1 VGGEDEQ
8 VTAIDAR
15 ARSDRPIRPSSSPRS
30 SLHDT
35 EAGTGGPSTTLGL
48 SHTLGALPE
57 DALELP
63 KPETVL
69 RRAAYEQTRRTAA
82 TGLLFNLSGIVI
94 GPMVGGD
101 PTALRVFLA
110 SVVVGTLSNGALL
123 YACRREATYRQRYAV
138 AYFALAPLTNL
149 GAIYHVGTFGP
160 VIAMF
165 VLNVYTACLA
175 YNRRVAQLVLLGS
188 TAPVVL
194 LGTAMA
200 LGLRDPGLM
209 SVTDMLGSG
218 GRMTIVVMFA
228 VFMVLAY
235 EQARKTRE
243 HMVASLVERDAA
255 VRLASHRE
263 ALVWEARQDL
273 ERALKAGGLG
283 RFSDRSLGSYRLGVV
298 LGRGGMGEVYA
309 AQHLETGEPAAVKML
324 LPEVAGRPTYVRRF
338 LRELRIAASIES
350 PHVVRVFELGDESA
364 PMPYLAMELLR
375 GEDLAQILRAEPR
388 LAPAEVVE
396 MVRQVGLGLTAAG
409 ERGIVH
415 RDLKPQ
421 NLFRVEAAHPTW
433 KILDFG
439 VSKLADSAKGLTRG
453 EAIGTPR
460 YMAPE
465 QARGEEVDARADV
478 YSLAVVAYRA
488 LTGHPPFKGDDLPV
502 LMEVLARMPA
512 RPGALAELHA
522 DVDAFF
528 AVALAKQPDQRFQ
541 TAMELREALEAALAG
556 RLDAPVRER
565 AAALLAE
572 LSWSEAG

>member
-1 VGGEDEQ
+1 MGGADEQ
-8 VTAIDAR
+8 VTAIDAKR
-15 ARSDRPIRPSSSPRS
+15 QGSI
-30 SLHDT
+30 HDT
-35 EAGTGGPSTTLGL
+35 EVASGGTSSTLGL
-48 SHTLGALPE
+48 SHSLGALPE

-82 TGLLFNLSGIVI
+82 TGLLFNVAGLVI

-101 PTALRVFLA
+101 PIALRTFMA

-123 YACRREATYRQRYAV
+123 YACRREASYRQRYAV

-209 SVTDMLGSG
+209 SVTEMLGSG

-283 RFSDRSLGSYRLGVV
+283 RFSDRTLGSYRLGAV

-324 LPEVAGRPTYVRRF
+324 LPEVLGRPSYVRRF
-338 LRELRIAASIES
+338 LRELRVAASIDS
-350 PHVVRVFELGDESA
+350 PHVVRVYELGDESA
-364 PMPYLAMELLR
+364 PMPYLAMELLK

-388 LAPAEVVE
+388 LAAAEVVE
-396 MVRQVGLGLTAAG
+396 MVRQVGLGLAAAA

-421 NLFRVEAAHPTW
+421 NLFRVEGAHPTW

-439 VSKLADSAKGLTRG
+439 VSKLADSAMGLTRG

-465 QARGEEVDARADV
+465 QARGEDVDARADV

-512 RPGALAELHA
+512 RPGALAELDP

-528 AVALAKQPDQRFQ
+528 AVALAKQPAQRFQ
-541 TAMELREALEAALAG
+541 SAAELCEALAAALEG
-556 RLDAPVRER
+556 KLDPALRER

-572 LSWSEAG
+572 LSWCEAV

>member
-1 VGGEDEQ
+1 MGGADEQ
-8 VTAIDAR
+8 VTAIDGKR
-15 ARSDRPIRPSSSPRS
+15 QGSI
-30 SLHDT
+30 HDT

-48 SHTLGALPE
+48 SHSLGALPE

-209 SVTDMLGSG
+209 SVTEMLGSG

-283 RFSDRSLGSYRLGVV
+283 RFSDRTLGSYRLGAV

-324 LPEVAGRPTYVRRF
+324 LPEVVGRPSYVRRF
-338 LRELRIAASIES
+338 LRELRIAASIDS

-364 PMPYLAMELLR
+364 PMPYLAMELLK

-388 LAPAEVVE
+388 LEPAEVVE

-421 NLFRVEAAHPTW
+421 NLFRVEGAHPVWT
-433 KILDFG
+433 ILDFG
-439 VSKLADSAKGLTRG
+439 VSKLVDSAKGLTRG

-502 LMEVLARMPA
+502 LMEVLARLPA
-512 RPGALAELHA
+512 RPSALAELDP

-528 AVALAKQPDQRFQ
+528 AVALAKQPAQRFQ
-541 TAMELREALEAALAG
+541 TALELREALEAALAG
-556 RLDAPVRER
+556 RLDPGVRER
-565 AAALLAE
+565 AAALLDE
-572 LSWSEAG
+572 LSWSEAA